1 MPARVLE
8 FRTVGP
14 IAVLTMVLA
23 ACSSG
28 SAATTMPTSQP
39 SPTTP
44 VATPSAAP
52 SPIPTIQP
60 SPSLAVLPNGG
71 SVGPGNYATLFQPA
85 MTLTLDVPA
94 ESFVDIPGWINVGF
108 EGDAAPEIH
117 IVRLDKL
124 FDPKHPK
131 NLIDPPKDLA
141 AWFANLPGLAVVA
154 PARAVQIGGLGA
166 RQLDL
171 RTGEKGVSF
180 GPIPGLDD
188 PSAGVGP
195 GDTFRLIVVPVNGR
209 QVVFWM
215 HAEAGHAPFE
225 VSMEAMQ
232 PLLDSIV
239 WH

>member
-1 MPARVLE
+1 M
-8 FRTVGP
+8 
-14 IAVLTMVLA
+14 
-23 ACSSG
+23 
-28 SAATTMPTSQP
+28 
-39 SPTTP
+39 
-44 VATPSAAP
+44 
-52 SPIPTIQP
+52 
-60 SPSLAVLPNGG
+60 
-71 SVGPGNYATLFQPA
+71 GPGNYATLFQPA

-195 GDTFRLIVVPVNGR
+195 GDTFRLIVVPINGR